1 MKCENRKEEKENTEI
16 DEVREFVKSRRKN
29 LRQLSLRDIAVELI
43 ALVKELEDRVKKLE
57 EQKK

>member
-29 LRQLSLRDIAVELI
+29 LRQISLRDIAVELI
-43 ALVKELEDRVKKLE
+43 ALVKELEERVKKLE
-57 EQKK
+57 AKIK

>member
-29 LRQLSLRDIAVELI
+29 LRQISLRDIAVELI